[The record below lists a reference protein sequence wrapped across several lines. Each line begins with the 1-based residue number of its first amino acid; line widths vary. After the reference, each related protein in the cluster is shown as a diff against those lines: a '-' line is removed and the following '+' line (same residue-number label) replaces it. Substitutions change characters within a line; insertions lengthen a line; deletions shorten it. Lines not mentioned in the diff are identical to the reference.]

1 MMKHVLTRAR
11 FITQLLPSFLL
22 FAAATT
28 VQAQPP
34 VGAPLG
40 TGPWVFDT
48 FEQEHVGVSV
58 VARTLD
64 HPFGLVFLPGTT
76 SKANPLG
83 DLLISER
90 TGKVRFLKNGQL
102 QTDIVADLSNVL
114 PMEQLFDL
122 KLHPQYTKNQWV
134 YFTYIKT
141 GPNPNGSKDYW
152 VTTALARGRFD
163 GQHLVDVKDVYVA
176 DAWSSNIGGASSRLQ
191 FLADGT
197 LLLGVSHRIDT
208 IAPQKLDNHIG
219 KILRLNDDGT
229 TPTDNPFIGVE
240 GARPEIYTWGNRS
253 VMDFTT
259 HPVTGAVWEVENGPQ
274 GGDEVNILKPGANFG
289 WPIATYGRDYDG
301 KRFSPQPWVEG
312 TDLPEVFWV
321 PSITVASLHFY
332 TGDKFPKWKNNLL
345 VGSMIVGRI
354 PGTGHV
360 ERVVFNEE
368 GEVRREELFK
378 SLKQRIRYIA
388 QGPDDLIYLLTDD
401 ADGALLRLEPLS
413 TEAAATIISTIT
425 STTAA
430 TATIAPTAAEEP
442 ALFPGTDCAACHRT
456 TLNVVGPSFTNIAK
470 RYDTTNAIVA
480 LLADRIIKGGSGQ
493 WGDAPMSPHPD
504 LTADTAKAMARTIL
518 ALDAQ

>member
-1 MMKHVLTRAR
+1 MKHVLAHCR
-11 FITQLLPSFLL
+11 FITHILPSALLVFL
-22 FAAATT
+22 ATAT
-28 VQAQPP
+28 QAQPP

-40 TGPWVFDT
+40 EGPWVFDT
-48 FEQEHVGVSV
+48 YEQEHVGVSI

-64 HPFGLVFLPGTT
+64 HPFGMVFLPGTT
-76 SKANPLG
+76 SSTNPLG

-90 TGKVRFLKNGQL
+90 TGKIRFIKNGQL
-102 QTDIVADLSNVL
+102 QKDVAADISKVF

-122 KLHPQYTKNQWV
+122 KLHPQYAKNQLI

-141 GPNPNGSKDYW
+141 GPNPNGTKDYW

-163 GQHLVDVKDVYVA
+163 GQHLVDVKDVYIA
-176 DAWSSNIGGASSRLQ
+176 EAWSSNIGGASSRLH
-191 FLADGT
+191 FLPDGT
-197 LLLGVSHRIDT
+197 LLFGVSHRIDT

-219 KILRLNDDGT
+219 KILRLKDDGT
-229 TPTDNPFIGVE
+229 ALKDNPFIGVE
-240 GARPEIYTWGNRS
+240 GAMPEIYTWGNRS
-253 VMDFTT
+253 VMDFTA
-259 HPVTGAVWEVENGPQ
+259 HPVTGDVWEVENGPQ

-321 PSITVASLHFY
+321 PSITVSSLRFY
-332 TGDKFPKWKNNLL
+332 TGAKFPKWKNNLL
-345 VGSMIVGRI
+345 VGSMIVGRV

-368 GEVRREELFK
+368 GEVRREELFN

-401 ADGALLRLEPLS
+401 ANGALLRVEPLS
-413 TEAAATIISTIT
+413 AAAAAAISSASAATG
-425 STTAA
+425 TAA
-430 TATIAPTAAEEP
+430 PEEP

-456 TLNVVGPSFTNIAK
+456 NTNLAGPSFTNIAK
-470 RYDTTNAIVA
+470 RYDTTDASVA
-480 LLADRIIKGGSGQ
+480 LLAERIIKGGSGQ
-493 WGDAPMSPHPD
+493 WGDAPMSAHPD
-504 LTADTAKAMARTIL
+504 LAVSAAKAMARTIL
-518 ALDAQ
+518 ALDLTP